1 MSHPNILYIH
11 SHDTGRYIQ
20 PFGHA
25 MPTPNFQ
32 RLAEQGVLFRQA
44 FCANP
49 TCSPSR
55 AALLTGQWPH
65 SCGMLGLAHR
75 GFRLNDYSHHLVHTL
90 KKAGYTTALSG
101 FQHVGRAPAA
111 DPSEIGYDEIFDTA
125 KNQQATTDAAI
136 EFLNRSHDKPFFLDV
151 GYTVTHRSF
160 PEPEPEDDPR
170 YCIPPA
176 PLPDTPETRYDT
188 AAYKTCVRILDTEVG
203 RVLNAIDR
211 AGLADNT
218 IVISTTD
225 HGIAFPMM
233 KCNLTDHGI
242 GVMLNHARTGFFRRQ
257 KSIDGMVSQIDLFP
271 TLCDVI
277 GIDHP
282 HWLQGKSIL
291 PLVREETDEIHDE
304 IFGRNQLSQLLRPTT
319 RHSHKKME
327 IHPPLVSHI
336 ASRRHQLRRQPQQIL
351 LPRPGLAARK
361 TNLLNNS
368 TTSSLTPHETNNLA
382 SDPKYQ
388 DAIDDLRHRLQ
399 TWMETTDDPLL
410 AGSVPAPEGARINDP
425 ADLQT

>member
-25 MPTPNFQ
+25 MLTPNFQ
-32 RLAEQGVLFRQA
+32 QLAEQGVLFRQA

-125 KNQQATTDAAI
+125 KNQRATTDAAI

-211 AGLADNT
+211 AGLSDNT

-242 GVMLNHARTGFFRRQ
+242 GVMLIMRGPGFSGG
-257 KSIDGMVSQIDLFP
+257 KVIDGMVSQIDLFP

-304 IFGRNQLSQLLRPTT
+304 IFAEINYHSYYDPQRAIRTKKWKYIRHWYPTLRPGDINCDGSPSKSYFLDQGW
-319 RHSHKKME
+319 RQKNQPSE
-327 IHPPLVSHI
+327 
-336 ASRRHQLRRQPQQIL
+336 QLYDLIFD
-351 LPRPGLAARK
+351 
-361 TNLLNNS
+361 
-368 TTSSLTPHETNNLA
+368 PHETNNLA